1 MKISVRSTSLR
12 GKLDDMGKDHDLQ
25 VIQWKTDVE
34 EKLQLVTA
42 TEFLASYFE
51 PTTEGRETS
60 NMGNLRHY
68 MELQSEMDAYQ
79 MNKTTTTN
87 TVPDD
92 DTLQNI
98 INETPREVSKEIVL
112 SILNKIISYATSHHL
127 SDNTTVV
134 EVISKISEID
144 PYVLYQIIGDNLDLM
159 INVRQ
164 KSSQNKNK
172 SFHWFHTYAIKDIV
186 SGNHLSNKHT
196 RRLIDVPIREFLPSI
211 EQTNELKANFTLLIA
226 KIIVKRIPALKFL
239 SKSVLWHIP
248 HQYSKEMAEKTSEV
262 NIQTLNKN
270 PK

>member
-12 GKLDDMGKDHDLQ
+12 GKLTTWVKILFLFSYS
-25 VIQWKTDVE
+25 VIRWKTEVE

-42 TEFLASYFE
+42 TEYLASYFE
-51 PTTEGRETS
+51 PTTEGREIS
-60 NMGNLRHY
+60 NIGNLRHY

-79 MNKTTTTN
+79 RTKTTTTN
-87 TVPDD
+87 TVSDD

-98 INETPREVSKEIVL
+98 INETPREEVSKEVVL
-112 SILNKIISYATSHHL
+112 SILNKIISYATTHHL
-127 SDNTTVV
+127 SDKTTVV
-134 EVISKISEID
+134 KVISKISEID
-144 PYVLYQIIGDNLDLM
+144 PYVLYQIVGDKLDLI
-159 INVRQ
+159 INVHQ

-226 KIIVKRIPALKFL
+226 KIV
-239 SKSVLWHIP
+239 
-248 HQYSKEMAEKTSEV
+248 
-262 NIQTLNKN
+262 
-270 PK
+270 